1 MRTMIRVTIPVDSGN
16 KAIQDGTLPKILA
29 ATMERLKP
37 ESAYFYTERGVRT
50 GILIGDFADVSDIPA
65 IAEPLFMGFNAAV
78 EFIPVMN
85 AEELKKG
92 LAKAMQG
99 K

>member
-1 MRTMIRVTIPVDSGN
+1 MRTMIRISIPVDAGN
-16 KAIQDGTLPKILA
+16 KAIQDGSLPKIMADTL
-29 ATMERLKP
+29 ERLKP
-37 ESAYFYTERGVRT
+37 ESAYFYTDRGVRT
-50 GILIGDFADVSDIPA
+50 GILIVDFNDVSEIPV

-92 LAKAMQG
+92 LSKAMSQR
-99 K
+99 